1 MKSVPSLHT
10 GRCSLSAITRSD
22 IPVLRQIL
30 DDPET
35 QRFLPELCKEFQ
47 TAESLQQ
54 FIVSFDKYL
63 AQDEGLLWGIRKD
76 DTLIGFMAT
85 MDIMIYPTLF
95 YAMHPD
101 FRDQGYM
108 KESLRELVFYVQ
120 NINLCNTLMT
130 EVYGEN
136 LASQRLLST
145 MGFVITSVRAG
156 KFHYKKELCN

>member
-63 AQDEGLLWGIRKD
+63 AQDEGLLW
-76 DTLIGFMAT
+76 AHW
-85 MDIMIYPTLF
+85 F
-95 YAMHPD
+95 YRNNGHN
-101 FRDQGYM
+101 DQ
-108 KESLRELVFYVQ
+108 SNVV
-120 NINLCNTLMT
+120 LCH
-130 EVYGEN
+130 
-136 LASQRLLST
+136 ASKAS
-145 MGFVITSVRAG
+145 
-156 KFHYKKELCN
+156 E